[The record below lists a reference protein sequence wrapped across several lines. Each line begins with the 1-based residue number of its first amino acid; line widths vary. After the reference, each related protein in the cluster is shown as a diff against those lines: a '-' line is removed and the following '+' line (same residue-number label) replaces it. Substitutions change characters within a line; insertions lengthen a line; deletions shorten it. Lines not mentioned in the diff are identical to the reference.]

1 MQIFSSGKLSRVKNR
16 HAPEVSRQTGF
27 PSAATHYLEPSIDL
41 NKELINN
48 QDAAFFVRVDG
59 DELVDFN
66 ISDKDVLLI
75 DRSLLPKKNDL
86 TLVIIE
92 GEFKVIRFPK
102 EPLET
107 EFVLWGV
114 ISYIIHYAR

>member
-27 PSAATHYLEPSIDL
+27 PSAATHSLEPSIDL

>member
-1 MQIFSSGKLSRVKNR
+1 ML
-16 HAPEVSRQTGF
+16 
-27 PSAATHYLEPSIDL
+27 L
-41 NKELINN
+41 
-48 QDAAFFVRVDG
+48 FFVRVDG
-59 DELVDFN
+59 DELVDFD